1 VRYPELKRRLL
12 EIELPTKPV
21 KLSNNDVVVDVRK
34 MMTAHISVLD
44 ANPKN
49 LIYMPYYSRLVDLYK
64 ILSRKDEQ
72 D

>member
-1 VRYPELKRRLL
+1 MRYPELKRRLL

-49 LIYMPYYSRLVDLYK
+49 LIYMPYYNRLVDLYK